1 MNNASSTVPQP
12 MRRLFAYLRPYYR
25 QLNYAIASSVA
36 NKVLDLMPPLLVG
49 WVIDTVRGD
58 APGWITSILQK
69 GNIDP
74 GLKRLIGYICSTATG
89 CQYCTAHTNYTARF
103 YQIDEEKMKNVWNFE
118 SSDLFTPSEKAALQ
132 LAKASSEQPN
142 GATEKDFDLLRQFYT
157 KNEIVEIVFTIS
169 LYAFLNKFN
178 STMNTELEDAPREL
192 LEKMITQ

>member
-1 MNNASSTVPQP
+1 MSRVTPIKEVNDPDLKGLFDKAKNIMGFESVDALIMAHCPDMLRST
-12 MRRLFAYLRPYYR
+12 
-25 QLNYAIASSVA
+25 S
-36 NKVLDLMPPLLVG
+36 
-49 WVIDTVRGD
+49 
-58 APGWITSILQK
+58 GWITSILQK

-192 LEKMITQ
+192 LEKMIAQ